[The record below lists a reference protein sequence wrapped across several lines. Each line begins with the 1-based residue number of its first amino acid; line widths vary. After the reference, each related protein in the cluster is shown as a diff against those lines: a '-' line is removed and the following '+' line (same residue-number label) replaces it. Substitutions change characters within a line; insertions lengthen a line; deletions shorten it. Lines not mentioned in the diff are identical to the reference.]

1 MYKLDNVNKIN
12 GQTDKI
18 ISILIKT
25 SDEIILN
32 DVDNIN
38 NNNNKIFPLSLN
50 NFKTQKERESACVK
64 VLKHQIHAF
73 LLLKFCFFKLK
84 TFYRRFF
91 YYQNKIDTI
100 HH

>member
-50 NFKTQKERESACVK
+50 NFKTQKERERVRAC
-64 VLKHQIHAF
+64 A
-73 LLLKFCFFKLK
+73 
-84 TFYRRFF
+84 
-91 YYQNKIDTI
+91 
-100 HH
+100 